1 MKTSL
6 TAIFFSLFL
15 AASSAHA
22 EYRHVQMT
30 VFGMD

>member
-1 MKTSL
+1 MKRLL
-6 TAIFFSLFL
+6 TAILLSLFL
-15 AASSAHA
+15 AASSAQA

>member
-1 MKTSL
+1 MKQSL
-6 TAIFFSLFL
+6 TAIFLGLFF
-15 AASSAHA
+15 AVSSAQA